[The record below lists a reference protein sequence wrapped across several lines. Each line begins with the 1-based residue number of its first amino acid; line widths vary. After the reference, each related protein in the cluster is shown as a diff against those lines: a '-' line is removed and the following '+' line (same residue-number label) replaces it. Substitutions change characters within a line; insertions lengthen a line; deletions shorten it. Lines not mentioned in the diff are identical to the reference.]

1 MRPVATLLGL
11 LTWRFRLGLSGLR
24 LRFRGLFS
32 ALLVLGGAG
41 AAIGYAVVGR
51 LLADREEATDRPDA

>member
-1 MRPVATLLGL
+1 MRAVASLLGL
-11 LTWRFRLGLSGLR
+11 FTWRFRLGLSGLR

-51 LLADREEATDRPDA
+51 FLSDRDEASDRQDA